1 MEMRNED
8 KRELSEHL
16 DSSTSALGIPKEFQ
30 DRDHEKTKLSHEVD
44 RILAACEYPPNLDLL
59 IGLATSTGGL
69 INDEVRKV
77 ACKSLVEL
85 KCPYLPTLTATEGRY
100 CLATEA
106 TSPSSPALLARGGIC
121 RVIKMKIKSN
131 LT

>member
-8 KRELSEHL
+8 KHELS
-16 DSSTSALGIPKEFQ
+16 DQFGSSTSALGIPQEFQ
-30 DRDHEKTKLSHEVD
+30 DRDHEKTKLSHKVD
-44 RILAACEYPPNLDLL
+44 RILAACEDPPNLDLL

-85 KCPYLPTLTATEGRY
+85 RRPYFPTLTATEGPC
-100 CLATEA
+100 CLATGA

>member
-8 KRELSEHL
+8 KRELSEHF
-16 DSSTSALGIPKEFQ
+16 DSSTSSLGIPKEFQ
-30 DRDHEKTKLSHEVD
+30 DRDHEKTKLSHGVD
-44 RILAACEYPPNLDLL
+44 RILAACEDPPNLDLL

-85 KCPYLPTLTATEGRY
+85 KCPYFSTLTATEGRC

-106 TSPSSPALLARGGIC
+106 TSPSSATLLARGEIC